1 MKTTPKSLRLH
12 IGLFGRTNVG
22 KSSFLNM
29 VAGQDVAL
37 TSPIPGTTTD
47 VVEKTMELLPVGP
60 VVFLDTGGVDDSSV
74 LGKGRV
80 SRTKRAV
87 VRTDVAV
94 LLLEANQW
102 TPYEEE
108 ILSEFSAKKVPV
120 IAVVNKADVAAP
132 SADFLEMLRGRVR
145 HVLTCSSAVFTGPER
160 DRTVHAF
167 KQALLDV
174 CPDSLI
180 AAPKLLG
187 DLVPP
192 GGMVVLI
199 IPIDKEAPKGRLI
212 LPEVQALRDALDHG
226 HVVAVTR
233 ETEYKA
239 LLARLNRAPDLVVC
253 DSQVVDLMV
262 AETPREVKCTTFS
275 TLFARFKGDL
285 ARQVAGVA
293 AVENLREG
301 DKVLIAEACTHH
313 AVEDDIGRVK
323 IPRWLKKHLGFDL
336 QVDVCSGRDYP
347 DNLKDYKLIIH
358 CGACMLTHREVLARI
373 EKAASEGV
381 PITNYG
387 VCISYLLGVLDRVL
401 EPFPEVLAMFRKESH
416 DCAVKP

>member
-12 IGLFGRTNVG
+12 IGLYGRTNVG

-60 VVFLDTGGVDDSSV
+60 VVFLDTGGVDDSSA
-74 LGKGRV
+74 LGQGRV

-94 LLLEANQW
+94 LLLEAGQW

-120 IAVVNKADVAAP
+120 IAVVNKVDVAAP
-132 SADFLEMLRGRVR
+132 SAGFLAMLRGRVR
-145 HVLTCSSAVFTGPER
+145 HVLTCSSAVFTGAER
-160 DRTVHAF
+160 DRAVHAF
-167 KQALLDV
+167 KQALLDE

-187 DLVPP
+187 DRVPP

-226 HVVAVTR
+226 HVVAVTH

-239 LLARLNRAPDLVVC
+239 LLARLIAACETRGYRQMLAVIG
-253 DSQVVDLMV
+253 DS
-262 AETPREVKCTTFS
+262 A
-275 TLFARFKGDL
+275 
-285 ARQVAGVA
+285 
-293 AVENLREG
+293 N
-301 DKVLIAEACTHH
+301 
-313 AVEDDIGRVK
+313 
-323 IPRWLKKHLGFDL
+323 
-336 QVDVCSGRDYP
+336 
-347 DNLKDYKLIIH
+347 
-358 CGACMLTHREVLARI
+358 
-373 EKAASEGV
+373 AASIADLPCACKSLANSTIRIAFFADK
-381 PITNYG
+381 PITVIRPTWKYTSFANPR
-387 VCISYLLGVLDRVL
+387 L
-401 EPFPEVLAMFRKESH
+401 
-416 DCAVKP
+416 